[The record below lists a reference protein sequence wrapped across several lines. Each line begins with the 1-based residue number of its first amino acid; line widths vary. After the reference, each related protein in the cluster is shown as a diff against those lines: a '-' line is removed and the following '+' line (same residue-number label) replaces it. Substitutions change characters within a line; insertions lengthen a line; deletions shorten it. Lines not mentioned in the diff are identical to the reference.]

1 MPVLFPFSMMT
12 VLEPVAD
19 SWATGRD
26 CTAPTYG
33 RFPLSFV
40 RGSGCR
46 LWDSEGRSYLDFG
59 SGVAVCSL
67 GHCPPVL
74 VEALREQ
81 AGTLIHCSNLYS
93 NPWQSELARR
103 LTAEAAGKPGRV
115 FFCNSG
121 AEANECLIKLARRF
135 GQARPDAG
143 GRARHVILT
152 FERSFHGRTMAG
164 ISATGQSKVQEGFAP
179 LLPGFRHLP
188 YNDAGAV
195 EAAITEDTAA
205 VLMEVVQGEGGIH
218 VADPG
223 FLLAVQDSCRRHD
236 LLLLMDEIQCGFGRA
251 GAIRA
256 WEAVLDRGEDFA
268 PDGISWAKGLGGG
281 FPLGAVWMSD
291 RAWGPGGEAVSS
303 LLGPG
308 SHGTTYGG
316 SPLACA
322 AGLAVTGEMIR
333 GGAVENARQQG
344 AYMMGALRGR
354 PAPLVKEA
362 RGLGMMIGV
371 MLDTGAV
378 RRVKG
383 YPESGMSP
391 AVFVVD
397 RLNRSGLL
405 TAPAG
410 ADVVRLMPPLILT
423 REEAEEG
430 LGILYSTLAELGS
443 A

>member
-1 MPVLFPFSMMT
+1 MKS
-12 VLEPVAD
+12 VLEPVAA
-19 SWATGRD
+19 SWAVGRD
-26 CTAPTYG
+26 CVAPTYG
-33 RFPLSFV
+33 RFPVSFV
-40 RGSGCR
+40 QGAGCR
-46 LWDSEGRSYLDFG
+46 LWDSEGRGYLDFG

-103 LTAEAAGKPGRV
+103 LTSEVAGLPGKV
-115 FFCNSG
+115 FFSNSG

-135 GQARPDAG
+135 GHARPAAD

-164 ISATGQSKVQEGFAP
+164 ISATGQNKVKEGFAP

-188 YNDAGAV
+188 YNDADAL

-218 VADPG
+218 VADAE
-223 FLLAVQDSCRRHD
+223 FLLAARDTCRRHD
-236 LLLLMDEIQCGFGRA
+236 LLLLMDEIQCGLGRA
-251 GAIRA
+251 GALRT
-256 WEAVLDRGEDFA
+256 WDSVLDCGEEFE

-291 RAWGPGGEAVSS
+291 RPCGPGGPALSS
-303 LLGPG
+303 LMGPG

-322 AGLAVTGEMIR
+322 AGLAVTGEIMR
-333 GGAVENARQQG
+333 GGIVDNAREQG
-344 AYMMGALRGR
+344 AYLMEALRGR
-354 PAPLVKEA
+354 PVALVKEV
-362 RGLGMMIGV
+362 RGMGMMIGV
-371 MLDTGAV
+371 LLDVGSV
-378 RRVKG
+378 SGVPG
-383 YPESGMSP
+383 YSESGMSP
-391 AVFVVD
+391 AGFVTD
-397 RLNRSGLL
+397 RLNRAGLL

-430 LGILYSTLAELGS
+430 LGIFFSALEKLGS